1 MKNLVLILFLIC
13 NAAFSQTVQGI
24 GSSSGVIT
32 PAQAGISYREVE
44 IEGSPYIDEIFK
56 KGQTIINDKNVSDV
70 LMRYDA
76 YHDVI
81 EIMNENNKVR
91 TLLRRNN
98 IVAVIDNTTY
108 MVREYEF
115 VGSVKE
121 GYFNPLNEGYTRL
134 LVKPK
139 KKFVQAK
146 NPENG
151 YDTFSPAQYLDIS
164 MYYMQNGDKPAKEI
178 KLSKKRVL
186 GFLSNH
192 SKILNKYIKENALN
206 MRSKNDIIRLIEY
219 YNTLNKDEVML

>member
-1 MKNLVLILFLIC
+1 
-13 NAAFSQTVQGI
+13 VQGI

-115 VGSVKE
+115 AGSVKE